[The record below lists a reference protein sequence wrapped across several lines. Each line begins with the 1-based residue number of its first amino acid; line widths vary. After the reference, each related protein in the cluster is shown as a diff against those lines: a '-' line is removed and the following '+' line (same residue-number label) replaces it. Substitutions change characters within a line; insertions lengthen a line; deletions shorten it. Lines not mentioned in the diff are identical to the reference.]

1 MHRIEQ
7 LRPLSRQHQL
17 GLNLGLKASQVTD
30 ELSEQELSQ
39 QWQNLVAYIH
49 DELTDHFGVE
59 EDYLV
64 TPLVKDHSD
73 NEQVKTLSNS
83 LLQQHQELNRL
94 AKTPNPMPSDLRA
107 LGRLL
112 YDHIRFEEREVFPI
126 AQQLLTAEQLKTIYD
141 HSSPDVK

>member
-49 DELTDHFGVE
+49 DELSDH
-59 EDYLV
+59 
-64 TPLVKDHSD
+64 
-73 NEQVKTLSNS
+73 
-83 LLQQHQELNRL
+83 L
-94 AKTPNPMPSDLRA
+94 A
-107 LGRLL
+107 
-112 YDHIRFEEREVFPI
+112 
-126 AQQLLTAEQLKTIYD
+126 
-141 HSSPDVK
+141 

>member
-94 AKTPNPMPSDLRA
+94 AKTPNPMLADLRA